1 MNLALLV
8 AADGGFNPLDVN
20 GLGSFL
26 WTLVIFFAAIVPMW
40 KMVFGKI
47 TAALSERD
55 EQAKAAIVAAERAS
69 EEAEKSRAAVEVAL
83 GEAQAEAAKLLASAR
98 ERAETREREIIE
110 NAKQESTAMIESARA
125 SIQAE
130 QEKALATIRTEVVD
144 LSLAAAGKVLGR
156 TVSGDDDRRL
166 AQEVIT
172 ASEASQS

>member
-1 MNLALLV
+1 MN
-8 AADGGFNPLDVN
+8 
-20 GLGSFL
+20 
-26 WTLVIFFAAIVPMW
+26 
-40 KMVFGKI
+40 
-47 TAALSERD
+47 R
-55 EQAKAAIVAAERAS
+55 R
-69 EEAEKSRAAVEVAL
+69 KSRAAVEVAL

-98 ERAETREREIIE
+98 ERAETREREIVE

-125 SIQAE
+125 SIQVE
-130 QEKALATIRTEVVD
+130 QEKALATIRTEVVE